1 MFIPHSHCNRSSCKK
16 IVLMCHLLFKIH
28 SNSKMRFF
36 HCEKGDLRYNSEQE
50 SCDPKNCQVAIEVPQ
65 ETSRWQESVVVGP
78 PPQSVLVLHF
88 PIHMMVERPFA
99 PGPSI
104 PLEGCLLPKGVL
116 MQDHA
121 ICQNWGSKLVARH
134 LQSQSPHP
142 LHLRHLPDDIAVR
155 YPPAPSLG
163 LQQQSHQPDVQ
174 SARGLEME
182 PTNEVDLKIV
192 LGVLSPCY
200 IYGRFA
206 YLYST
211 KESVYNLV

>member
-1 MFIPHSHCNRSSCKK
+1 MT
-16 IVLMCHLLFKIH
+16 
-28 SNSKMRFF
+28 
-36 HCEKGDLRYNSEQE
+36 
-50 SCDPKNCQVAIEVPQ
+50 Q
-65 ETSRWQESVVVGP
+65 ETSRWQESLVVGP

-88 PIHMMVERPFA
+88 PIHMMVECPFA
-99 PGPSI
+99 LGPSI

-121 ICQNWGSKLVARH
+121 ICQNWGSKLVALH
-134 LQSQSPHP
+134 LQSRSPHP
-142 LHLRHLPDDIAVR
+142 LHLRHLPYDIAVR

-211 KESVYNLV
+211 KESVYNVVNMCIYIYMCVCLHIYIYIRYRYIHYDCLFFWIHVGKYTVNIPYMKHLR